1 VSMNTPVPVP
11 VVPAKVRFVLY
22 WLSWG
27 ASTLAGLVSGTWAI
41 VAAASPDVTA
51 PVWVT
56 IASPVLLLV
65 TAQLNALAGSN
76 VTNASSLVVR
86 REEGGVASLLLVGV
100 VLAVLGL
107 VVWLFST
114 ADVVGLILLVVGVIL
129 AIYAAATTRTGV

>member
-11 VVPAKVRFVLY
+11 VVPAKLRFVLY

-27 ASTLAGLVSGTWAI
+27 FSTLAGLVSGTWAI

-76 VTNASSLVVR
+76 VTNQPTLVVR
-86 REEGGVASLLLVGV
+86 REEGGYTTMQGVGVALLVVGIVLVVLGYTVLGVVSAVVGV
-100 VLAVLGL
+100 VLLVIPAVQSRS
-107 VVWLFST
+107 V
-114 ADVVGLILLVVGVIL
+114 
-129 AIYAAATTRTGV
+129 R